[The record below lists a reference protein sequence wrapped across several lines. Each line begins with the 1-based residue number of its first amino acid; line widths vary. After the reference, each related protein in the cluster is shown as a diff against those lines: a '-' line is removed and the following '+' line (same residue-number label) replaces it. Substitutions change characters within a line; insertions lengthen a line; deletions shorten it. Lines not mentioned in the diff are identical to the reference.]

1 MKEGLFERWIRI
13 ILSRRS
19 RTSAGHGRKILPW
32 SGSHSFFPRS
42 VLLSGFR
49 LHRSTCGN
57 IGVWVALF
65 GVGTPLTMM
74 LVAPVWGAL
83 ADKYGRRKML
93 LRSYLGGVLVL
104 GLMGVVHAPVYLI
117 LLRLVQGALCG
128 SVSAAQTLVATHT
141 PEEHSGFAL
150 GSLNSAVFSGAL
162 TGAFIGGFAAEYF
175 GYRTAF
181 LISGFLMLIP
191 FLLVLFGVHEYFVPL
206 LHSHRGFFSS
216 ITPKKRHLA
225 LALPLLFLMGTVMFA
240 RQFDSSFI
248 PLFVQDING
257 GIDGA
262 SAWTGALQAF
272 CGIAGVLSGFLLGY
286 LADRHPPGMIAIY
299 SALITAGF
307 MFSLTFAHSMFFLF
321 SARFAMIFASSGL
334 DPALQIWLCRKTIP
348 QTRGLIFGWA
358 ASARSFGW
366 FMAPLAGGI
375 VTKYLGIRWLF
386 VVGPVF
392 FILIMFLIMRVMRRF
407 SDFRE
412 EET

>member
-1 MKEGLFERWIRI
+1 
-13 ILSRRS
+13 
-19 RTSAGHGRKILPW
+19 
-32 SGSHSFFPRS
+32 
-42 VLLSGFR
+42 
-49 LHRSTCGN
+49 
-57 IGVWVALF
+57 
-65 GVGTPLTMM
+65 
-74 LVAPVWGAL
+74 
-83 ADKYGRRKML
+83 
-93 LRSYLGGVLVL
+93 
-104 GLMGVVHAPVYLI
+104 
-117 LLRLVQGALCG
+117 
-128 SVSAAQTLVATHT
+128 
-141 PEEHSGFAL
+141 
-150 GSLNSAVFSGAL
+150 
-162 TGAFIGGFAAEYF
+162 
-175 GYRTAF
+175 
-181 LISGFLMLIP
+181 MLIP

-206 LHSHRGFFSS
+206 LHNHRGFFSS

-286 LADRHPPGMIAIY
+286 LADRHPPGVIAIY

>member
-1 MKEGLFERWIRI
+1 MDSDNSFPEKPDFGRTWKKNLTMVWIAQFFSQIGFAFGLPFAPFYMQEMGVTR
-13 ILSRRS
+13 
-19 RTSAGHGRKILPW
+19 
-32 SGSHSFFPRS
+32 
-42 VLLSGFR
+42 
-49 LHRSTCGN
+49 GN
-57 IGVWVALF
+57 IDFWVELF
-65 GVGTPLTMM
+65 GAGTPLTMM
-74 LVAPVWGAL
+74 LFAPVWGAL

-286 LADRHPPGMIAIY
+286 LADRHPPGVIAIY

>member
-1 MKEGLFERWIRI
+1 M
-13 ILSRRS
+13 
-19 RTSAGHGRKILPW
+19 
-32 SGSHSFFPRS
+32 
-42 VLLSGFR
+42 
-49 LHRSTCGN
+49 
-57 IGVWVALF
+57 
-65 GVGTPLTMM
+65 
-74 LVAPVWGAL
+74 
-83 ADKYGRRKML
+83 
-93 LRSYLGGVLVL
+93 LVL

-257 GIDGA
+257 GIDG
-262 SAWTGALQAF
+262 GA
-272 CGIAGVLSGFLLGY
+272 AGVLRDCGSAFRFSSGISGG
-286 LADRHPPGMIAIY
+286 P
-299 SALITAGF
+299 
-307 MFSLTFAHSMFFLF
+307 
-321 SARFAMIFASSGL
+321 ASSGRDRDL
-334 DPALQIWLCRKTIP
+334 FRIDYSGIHVQPDFCAQYVFPVQRPLCDDLCQQR
-348 QTRGLIFGWA
+348 A
-358 ASARSFGW
+358 
-366 FMAPLAGGI
+366 
-375 VTKYLGIRWLF
+375 
-386 VVGPVF
+386 
-392 FILIMFLIMRVMRRF
+392 
-407 SDFRE
+407 
-412 EET
+412 

>member
-1 MKEGLFERWIRI
+1 MVWIAQFFSQIGFAFGLPFAPFYMQE
-13 ILSRRS
+13 L
-19 RTSAGHGRKILPW
+19 
-32 SGSHSFFPRS
+32 
-42 VLLSGFR
+42 
-49 LHRSTCGN
+49 
-57 IGVWVALF
+57 GVTRNHIDFWVALF
-65 GVGTPLTMM
+65 GAATPLTMM
-74 LVAPVWGAL
+74 LFAPVWGAL
-83 ADKYGRRKML
+83 ADRFGRRRML
-93 LRSYLGGVLVL
+93 LRSYLGGVIVL
-104 GLMGVVHAPVYLI
+104 ALMGVVHAPVSLVI
-117 LLRLVQGALCG
+117 LRLLQGALCG

-162 TGAFIGGFAAEYF
+162 TGAFVGGFAAEYF

-181 LISGFLMLIP
+181 ILSGIFMLVP
-191 FLLVLFGVHEYFVPL
+191 FFVILLGVHEYFVPL
-206 LHSHRGFFSS
+206 LNNSRGFFSS

-225 LALPLLFLMGTVMFA
+225 LALPILFLMGMVMFC

-257 GIDGA
+257 SLEGA

-286 LADRHPPGMIAIY
+286 LADRYPPGLIAVG
-299 SALITAGF
+299 SALITACF
-307 MFSLTFAHSMFFLF
+307 MFSLTFAHSMMFLF

-366 FMAPLAGGI
+366 FLAPLTGGF
-375 VTKYLGIRWLF
+375 VTKYFGLRALF
-386 VVGPVF
+386 LVGPVF
-392 FILIMFLIMRVMRRF
+392 FLIVMFLIWRTMKRF

-412 EET
+412 QDGNGT